1 MKLFTQILLVAVTL
15 GSIQSLTADPAGK
28 LPASEPVAT
37 AANGTPIT
45 NPTSTKT
52 YSVMDGG
59 STVVVPEG
67 MVYVPAGKFTAG
79 EGATAREIALEAYC
93 IGRFE
98 VTNAEWKQFLDA
110 TGGRAPRY
118 WKGGNF
124 PSGKANHPV
133 LFVSLTEAQAYCAW
147 VSKATG
153 WQIVVPSAD
162 QWERAARGQQGGRY
176 PWGNDKGVTYE
187 GGKLKARFNYN
198 GVCAA
203 HFLEKPDTMTTYGD
217 RSTRKGEAVA
227 IKDIKGGGR
236 TLSISR
242 DGGVTGWIDHESNT
256 GFVGT
261 TLYHDLVGMG
271 GFTTPVGTFED
282 GKSWC
287 GAYDMAG
294 NAYEWTT
301 TLITATNGAER
312 GKQVN
317 EVRGGSWYS
326 TSRSCVSVSIGE
338 GRAASGGY
346 HSVGFRVAMLLTM
359 KRP

>member
-1 MKLFTQILLVAVTL
+1 MRVFTLSL
-15 GSIQSLTADPAGK
+15 LTAVFC
-28 LPASEPVAT
+28 ST
-37 AANGTPIT
+37 SSHAADA
-45 NPTSTKT
+45 NPPSNKT
-52 YSVMDGG
+52 YPVKDGKR
-59 STVVVPEG
+59 TILVPEG
-67 MVYVPAGKFTAG
+67 MVYVPARKLLAG
-79 EGATAREIALEAYC
+79 EGATTKQAALDAFC

-110 TGGRAPRY
+110 THGRPPRY
-118 WKGGNF
+118 WKDGTF

-133 LFVSLTEAQAYCAW
+133 LFVSLTEAQQYCAW

-153 WQIVVPSAD
+153 WQVVVPSAD
-162 QWERAARGQQGGRY
+162 QWEWAARGPKGGRY
-176 PWGNDKGVTYE
+176 PWGDDKGVTYE
-187 GGKLKARFNYN
+187 SGKLKARFNYN

-203 HFLEKPDTMTTYGD
+203 HFLEKPDTLTTYGE
-217 RSTRKGEAVA
+217 RSTRKGEPVAV
-227 IKDIKGGGR
+227 KDISGGGR

-242 DGGVTGWIDHESNT
+242 DGNVTGWIDHANNT

-261 TLYHDLVGMG
+261 TLYHDLVAEG
-271 GFTTPVGTFED
+271 GFTTPVGSYED

-317 EVRGGSWYS
+317 EIRGGSWYS
-326 TSRSCVSVSIGE
+326 TGSSCVSVSTGE
-338 GRAASGGY
+338 GRAASGAY
-346 HSVGFRVAMLLTM
+346 HSVGFRVAMLLTAE
-359 KRP
+359 RP